1 VIKALADATG
11 TPAQLPLLIIA
22 VFIILATS
30 LSVSA
35 IMRQHGSGSLL
46 AKMVAIA
53 ALMGIFVALGNFAI
67 DFWMILIF
75 LIIAI
80 AVAFASRQL
89 GWT

>member
-1 VIKALADATG
+1 
-11 TPAQLPLLIIA
+11 
-22 VFIILATS
+22 
-30 LSVSA
+30 
-35 IMRQHGSGSLL
+35 MRQHGSGSLL